1 MKRTVISVQTVA
13 ALLVALSGAALA
25 TTTAIV
31 NGTSAGDVIKGTA
44 RADTIHG
51 RGGNDAIHGQG
62 GNDLLYGDDG
72 HDTLTGGSGDNVI
85 RAGDGMRD
93 RIVCGNNSWNFIYY
107 DPGVDRFDNC
117 VFTKGDKERSVCGP
131 SATTVAFGPGREAK

>member
-1 MKRTVISVQTVA
+1 MKRTVISVLTVA

-31 NGTSAGDVIKGTA
+31 NGTAAGDHIKGTA

-51 RGGNDAIHGQG
+51 RGGNDAIRGMG
-62 GNDLLYGDDG
+62 GDDLLYGDDG

-117 VFTKGDKERSVCGP
+117 VFKKGDKERRGGGS
-131 SATTVAFGPGREAK
+131 STTAVAFGPGREAK